1 MQLTLNPKGHHM
13 SFFKKTATD
22 IDVGSAL
29 AFHAIRTAITA
40 APIIGVLVWGHRQS
54 KKEDAK
60 NADNTA
66 YKAK

>member
-1 MQLTLNPKGHHM
+1 M
-13 SFFKKTATD
+13 SFLKKTSAD
-22 IDVGSAL
+22 INVGDSL

-40 APIIGVLVWGHRQS
+40 APIIGLLMWGHRES
-54 KKEDAK
+54 KKEAAK